1 LLSSLVATPT
11 WLLGAVGVPLGKELD
26 ESGQRVSES
35 HIKSLGANKSFRSF
49 GQGSI
54 RVDSHLLGRV
64 NQLKNKVFPLE
75 KKQMINQKLWKALVE
90 SLVRRSEALG
100 VRMHIVLL
108 PVHPDFFDPI
118 DGDRKSTGVESQEG
132 VLSQIQKDFIQEQYF
147 TWVQGLKSLA
157 RNSVLVHDLSQ
168 GDRFFPATSLF

>member
-1 LLSSLVATPT
+1 
-11 WLLGAVGVPLGKELD
+11 
-26 ESGQRVSES
+26 
-35 HIKSLGANKSFRSF
+35 
-49 GQGSI
+49 
-54 RVDSHLLGRV
+54 
-64 NQLKNKVFPLE
+64 
-75 KKQMINQKLWKALVE
+75 MINQKLWKALVE

-168 GDRFFPATSLF
+168 GGRFFPATSLFWKNALDFTPLGASLLFSEIHKETQSVNQ